1 MGENEVNENYKKE
14 LIKKISEIDD
24 TWILSQILKAVINMP
39 IREEQK
45 FVLSAVRLILRI
57 LFRRRSAK

>member
-24 TWILSQILKAVINMP
+24 TWILSQILKAVIN
-39 IREEQK
+39 ITKEVK
-45 FVLSAVRLILRI
+45 YV
-57 LFRRRSAK
+57 

>member
-24 TWILSQILKAVINMP
+24 TWILSQILKEVIN
-39 IREEQK
+39 ITKEGN
-45 FVLSAVRLILRI
+45 
-57 LFRRRSAK
+57 

>member
-24 TWILSQILKAVINMP
+24 TWILNQILKAVIN
-39 IREEQK
+39 ITKEGD
-45 FVLSAVRLILRI
+45 
-57 LFRRRSAK
+57 